1 MSAESAIGSPT
12 QVLELTRQI
21 DLACDEFEAAF
32 RAGASLDLAP
42 YCSRI
47 ERSGRSD
54 FLREVVPLAITLA
67 AELGRP
73 ASHEALLAANPGLY
87 HEISSILG
95 ELEEQSTIGPLD
107 KTIHTGRVTGL
118 VIRCPHCHSSI
129 EMIVDASLVDIG
141 CTICG
146 GRFSLVNEAA
156 DTRSAH
162 TFSKVAHFELIERL
176 GMGEFGTVWKAR
188 DTMLDRTVAVKIP
201 RKLHLDADSIEKFMR
216 EARAAAQLRHPNII
230 STHEVGRDQDTLYI
244 VNDYVR
250 GVPLSEMIAD
260 HRLPVRDAI
269 KIATTVADAL
279 DHAHQCGIVHRDL
292 KPSNILIDDQGAPH
306 LMDFGLAKRKE
317 PGITMT
323 TEGVVL
329 GTPAYMS
336 PEQARGEAAHVD
348 GRSDIYSLGV
358 ILFQLLTGEL
368 PFRGST
374 RMLLHKVINQDPP
387 GPRSL
392 EPQVSK
398 DLDTIC
404 LKCMEKDSVRRY
416 TTAAELADDLRRYEA
431 GKPITA
437 RRISPVERM
446 LRWTRR
452 NPAIATSI
460 ASVIAILSAATIVS
474 WYFAWQAAQNA
485 RLADKQTAAMTD
497 TLYDSLLQEI
507 QLTRGVR
514 QQGYG
519 PRIHKL
525 VNQARNLSTTHL
537 DKDELRRQLVLSMGD
552 FVAYPPQ
559 RINQF
564 ASPVSAVEIDPLGKK
579 LFVGHVDGAVTIYDT
594 ATCRLVEKFATSGE
608 SVLAVHDAG
617 NGNELVVVDTIGKVR
632 VFQRVAAEW
641 KLQKE
646 FDFGFVAHEVAF
658 SSDSKEV
665 ACSNPTR
672 LEIWDLAEG
681 TKKQSLTLPTAR
693 SIRNIVFSESGDA
706 LFAGF
711 VNLEAETVGWV
722 RWDLPTGTISKEH
735 ESSGLGESYPACLDV
750 AGDRLAIGFDQALL
764 MFNTSDMQK
773 SILSQFGT
781 TLAVAFDQRGNRLA
795 TANIRGRI
803 NVWNA
808 PSDQLLARLE
818 LPTSSS
824 TAINLTF
831 SADGGLLVASHSNL
845 IQIWNLAS
853 ANEKTELAGHQGAI
867 PAAVFHPQG
876 TTLAT
881 GGKDKVVRFWNS
893 TTGDALGSC
902 AIGEEV
908 ETLAYSADGRW
919 LAVGCM
925 GKPDFPHLRIID
937 TQTNQVVIE
946 SAPAMGEVL
955 SLMWSANNSHTY
967 LAGGGVHGLE
977 VWEFIGSDPPQ
988 LLSLR
993 QLPLNDNSRCL
1004 AIAFE
1009 SRTEMLLGAEEHHL
1023 KAWNP
1028 RTSEAYRLH
1037 APSLIQGWHSLALM
1051 PDGRSVIYISREGV
1065 AEVWDIKG
1073 NSRIK
1078 TIGEPKTFK
1087 APNVVLNPNGDW
1099 LAALCEDN
1107 VASVWNVS
1115 TGKHLLSLSP
1125 TTGAIWA
1132 LAWDQSG
1139 ENLAIGQSDGG
1150 LSVWHLPRIQEKLA
1164 QEGLS
1169 W

>member
-1 MSAESAIGSPT
+1 MSAESAIGSPA

-21 DLACDEFEAAF
+21 DQVCDDFEAAF
-32 RAGASLDLAP
+32 RAGANFDLAS
-42 YCSRI
+42 YLGRI
-47 ERSGRSD
+47 TPSGRND
-54 FLREVVPLAITLA
+54 FLHEVVPLAITLS
-67 AELGRP
+67 AELGRAAP
-73 ASHEALLAANPGLY
+73 HEALLTANPGLRQ
-87 HEISSILG
+87 EIAGILRD
-95 ELEEQSTIGPLD
+95 LEEQSTIAHDD
-107 KTIHTGRVTGL
+107 KTIHTGRVAGL

-162 TFSKVAHFELIERL
+162 TFSKVAHFELVERL

-201 RKLHLDADSIEKFMR
+201 RKLHLDADSIEKFMH

-230 STHEVGRDQDTLYI
+230 STHEVGRDHDTLYI

-260 HRLPVRDAI
+260 HRLPVRDAL
-269 KIATTVADAL
+269 KIAATVADAL
-279 DHAHQCGIVHRDL
+279 AHAHQCGIVHRDL
-292 KPSNILIDDQGAPH
+292 KPSNILIDDAGAPH

-404 LKCMEKDSVRRY
+404 LKCMEKDPARRY
-416 TTAAELADDLRRYEA
+416 ATATELADDLRRYEA
-431 GKPITA
+431 GKPILA
-437 RRISPVERM
+437 RRISPAERL
-446 LRWTRR
+446 LRWARR

-474 WYFAWQAAQNA
+474 WYFAWQAAHNA

-497 TLYDSLLQEI
+497 TLYNSLLQEI
-507 QLTRGVR
+507 QLSREVR

-519 PRIHKL
+519 PRIHEL
-525 VNQARNLSTTHL
+525 VNQARSLPTTLL

-552 FVAYPPQ
+552 FVADPPRQ
-559 RINQF
+559 IDGFQ
-564 ASPVSAVEIDPLGKK
+564 SPVNEVEIDPLGQR
-579 LFVGHVDGAVTIYDT
+579 LFVGHANGTVTIYD
-594 ATCRLVEKFATSGE
+594 ASTCRLLDEFAPS
-608 SVLAVHDAG
+608 SQPILAMRNSD
-617 NGNELVVVDTIGKVR
+617 NGNQLAIADTTGKVH
-632 VFQRVAAEW
+632 VFQRKAPQW
-641 KLQKE
+641 NLQKE
-646 FDFGFVAHEVAF
+646 FDLGFAPRMVAF
-658 SSDSKEV
+658 SNNAKEI
-665 ACSNPTR
+665 ACCDTQR
-672 LEIWDLAEG
+672 LEIWDAVTGE
-681 TKKQSLTLPTAR
+681 KKQTLAIEAGR
-693 SIRNIVFSESGDA
+693 KLRNIVFDETGRF
-706 LFAGF
+706 LFAGH
-711 VNLEAETVGWV
+711 VNLRSEAVGWAQ
-722 RWDLPTGTISKEH
+722 WALSTGKVSKEY
-735 ESSGLGESYPACLDV
+735 ESSDLGESYPACLDV
-750 AGDRLAIGFDQALL
+750 MNDRLAIGFDQALL
-764 MFNTSDMQK
+764 KFDTNDMQK
-773 SILSQFGT
+773 AILSQFGSII
-781 TLAVAFDQRGNRLA
+781 AVAFDPQGNRLA
-795 TANIRGRI
+795 AANIRGRI

-808 PSDQLLARLE
+808 STDQLLAKLE
-818 LPTSSS
+818 LPTPSA
-824 TAINLTF
+824 TFINLTF
-831 SADGGLLVASHSNL
+831 SDDGSLLVASHANL

-853 ANEKTELAGHQGAI
+853 ANEKTEMAGHRGAI

-876 TTLAT
+876 TMLAT
-881 GGKDKVVRFWNS
+881 GGKDKIVRFWNS
-893 TTGDALGSC
+893 VTGAPLGSC
-902 AIGEEV
+902 AIGEAV
-908 ETLAYSADGRW
+908 ETLAYSPDGRW

-925 GKPDFPHLRIID
+925 GKPDSAHLRILD
-937 TQTNQVVIE
+937 TLTNQVAIE
-946 SAPAMGEVL
+946 AAPAMGEVL
-955 SLMWSANNSHTY
+955 SLVWSNDGPHTY

-977 VWEFIGSDPPQ
+977 VWKFLDANPPQ
-988 LLSLR
+988 LQSQL

-1004 AIAFE
+1004 ATAFN
-1009 SRTEMLLGAEEHHL
+1009 SRTDLLLGAEEHRL

-1028 RTSEAYRLH
+1028 RTGEAYPLL
-1037 APSLIQGWHSLALM
+1037 APRLIQGWHSLALL
-1051 PDGRSVIYISREGV
+1051 PDGRSVVYISRDGI
-1065 AEVWDIKG
+1065 AEVWDIKA
-1073 NSRIK
+1073 NSCVK
-1078 TIGEPKTFK
+1078 TIGEPNTFK
-1087 APNVVLNPNGDW
+1087 APNVALTPSGDW
-1099 LAALCEDN
+1099 LAALLADN
-1107 VASVWNVS
+1107 VASMWNVS
-1115 TGKHLLSLSP
+1115 TGKNLLSLKP
-1125 TTGAIWA
+1125 TTGAIWS

-1150 LSVWHLPRIQEKLA
+1150 LSVWHLPKIQEKLK